1 MYSQA
6 FGCGTCETAFRD
18 ETPCTSKRF
27 RKTPGSCIVCI
38 VCVSCIICLG
48 KAIPTVHVLRG
59 QHGKRVTRKSHKKSC
74 LGLGSN
80 QCPVTFH
87 ILGPSQNLA
96 TGCYIGDAQ
105 PIVLVTKATKC
116 GVRMITNRL
125 TVSPGL
131 RHRHLGAPTA
141 AVVDFR
147 RARHRGILVISWST
161 ERGKNAGKLNGS
173 AVDERGAAPGR
184 FKDCLLFNGGWIR
197 FHSSDCSGYS
207 DKEVQAV
214 RYP

>member
-1 MYSQA
+1 MPLPVRQA
-6 FGCGTCETAFRD
+6 KPCQRPANAQNAGELTCETWQCTPKLSDVVHVRRHF

-27 RKTPGSCIVCI
+27 RETPGSCII
-38 VCVSCIICLG
+38 CVICIICLG
-48 KAIPTVHVLRG
+48 KAIPTAHVLRG
-59 QHGKRVTRKSHKKSC
+59 QHGKRGTRKSHKKSR

-87 ILGPSQNLA
+87 ILGPSQNPCRR
-96 TGCYIGDAQ
+96 CYIGDAQ

-141 AVVDFR
+141 AMVDFK
-147 RARHRGILVISWST
+147 RARHRGTW
-161 ERGKNAGKLNGS
+161 
-173 AVDERGAAPGR
+173 
-184 FKDCLLFNGGWIR
+184 
-197 FHSSDCSGYS
+197 
-207 DKEVQAV
+207 
-214 RYP
+214 